1 MIIKRSYSNRIS
13 FVFFL
18 RVREH
23 VYSYKQEEL
32 RLEYPFFREYPDWIF
47 FENAGGS
54 QVPSSVIESISKYYS
69 KSYVQLSAEYY
80 HSNNATDTVKA
91 AHDFSRELMNGN
103 GIGEVV
109 FGSST
114 TQLVHTLA
122 HAFDKLITSNDDEI
136 ILTNLAHEANY
147 GAWTKLRGKI
157 IEWKAHE
164 RINLD
169 DLIVL
174 LSERT
179 RIVAFPHVSNL
190 VGEIL
195 DVQTIVKLVHQQCP
209 KARVIVDG
217 VAYAPHRAIDV
228 RQWNVDFYV
237 FSFYKVRIIS
247 IDIRCIVFLL
257 FLGLWSSYSCSIWF
271 KCCLARID

>member
-1 MIIKRSYSNRIS
+1 MSNIT
-13 FVFFL
+13 
-18 RVREH
+18 
-23 VYSYKQEEL
+23 QEKL
-32 RLEYPFFREYPDWIF
+32 RLEFPFFHEHPDWIF

-54 QVPSSVIESISKYYS
+54 QVPSSVINSISKYYS
-69 KSYVQLSAEYY
+69 KSYVQIGADYDQSIE
-80 HSNNATDTVKA
+80 ATHTVKI
-91 AHDFSRELMNGN
+91 AHDFCREIMNGT

-109 FGSST
+109 LGSST

-122 HAFDKLITSNDDEI
+122 HAFDKLITSTDDEI

-147 GAWTKLRGKI
+147 GAWTKLRGKV

-164 RINLD
+164 RV
-169 DLIVL
+169 DLNDLSAL

-179 RIVAFPHVSNL
+179 RIIAIPHVSNL

-195 DVQTIVKLVHQQCP
+195 DVEAIVKLVRKQCS
-209 KARVIVDG
+209 KARIIVDG

-237 FSFYKVRIIS
+237 FSFYKVS
-247 IDIRCIVFLL
+247 DIR
-257 FLGLWSSYSCSIWF
+257 
-271 KCCLARID
+271 